1 MREALFVKHNS
12 AKWKQYDS
20 FTPEDPDE
28 LAQFFLE
35 ITDDLA
41 YAKTF
46 YPKSKTTEYLNGL
59 ASRFHQNIYRNKKEK
74 SNRFITFWKFELPIL
89 FKKYERALLYSFIF
103 FVSALLMGIL
113 SAMYDEQFIR
123 IIMGHQYVNMTEEN
137 IAKGDPFGV
146 YKQASELPMFYF
158 IAQNNLQVAFYTF
171 VSGIFLSVGTVIALI
186 RNGIMI
192 GSFEYFF
199 FSKGLGL
206 ESILVIWIHGTLEI
220 SAIILT
226 GGAGLVLGNS
236 ILFPKTFK
244 RLESFKRGAKDG
256 LKICIG
262 IVPIW
267 IMAAFLE
274 GFITRH
280 TEMPSWMSLLIL
292 VSSLTFIIWYV
303 ILYPNKLFKSSNYIT
318 ADGRK
323 F

>member
-1 MREALFVKHNS
+1 
-12 AKWKQYDS
+12 
-20 FTPEDPDE
+20 
-28 LAQFFLE
+28 
-35 ITDDLA
+35 
-41 YAKTF
+41 
-46 YPKSKTTEYLNGL
+46 
-59 ASRFHQNIYRNKKEK
+59 
-74 SNRFITFWKFELPIL
+74 
-89 FKKYERALLYSFIF
+89 
-103 FVSALLMGIL
+103 
-113 SAMYDEQFIR
+113 
-123 IIMGHQYVNMTEEN
+123 MTEEN